1 MIYGFNEKKEKVRFV
16 LIEETVTINQ
26 SGFAY
31 VADTAKLKSKYGID
45 DVTKFALIGASCS
58 DSFNPHYFMIPNI
71 VYEKDE
77 TADVGIGRVKPYI
90 YFDRRN
96 AAQYFGIII
105 HNNEAVGLS
114 YNVYVLLMEI
124 A

>member
-1 MIYGFNEKKEKVRFV
+1 MAYGFNNNKEKVRFV

-26 SGFAY
+26 NGFAY
-31 VADTAKLKSKYGID
+31 VADTAKLSSKYGIN
-45 DVTKFALIGASCS
+45 DVTKFALVGASYS
-58 DSFNPHYFMIPNI
+58 DSINPHDFSIPNI

-90 YFDRRN
+90 EFDRRN
-96 AAQYFGIII
+96 AAQYFGLVIWD
-105 HNNEAVGLS
+105 NENIGAI